1 MPHLL
6 SEQRESVALWPVVPS
21 LLSFV
26 HEYFYSL
33 SDWFDPVDVVFA
45 SAGTV
50 IKSFSCYGREP
61 R

>member
-6 SEQRESVALWPVVPS
+6 SEQRERIALWPVVPS
-21 LLSFV
+21 VLSFV

-33 SDWFDPVDVVFA
+33 SDRFDPVDVVSA

-50 IKSFSCYGREP
+50 IKSSSYYGKEP